1 VGVPPSEGAVCEPKC
16 RFGGDKRPVLLE
28 KWGMSFKIGI
38 VGAGGIGGI
47 DAAIFVKDPGVQR
60 HSFFDLEA
68 ALAQGIAS
76 RFGGQ
81 VARSLGE
88 LLQQCNAVFVCSE
101 HHA

>member
-1 VGVPPSEGAVCEPKC
+1 
-16 RFGGDKRPVLLE
+16 
-28 KWGMSFKIGI
+28 MSFGSESF
-38 VGAGGIGGI
+38 GAGGIGGI
-47 DAAIFVKDPGVQR
+47 HAAILAKDPGVQL
-60 HSFFDLEA
+60 HGFFDLEA